1 MAGHNLLMAAEL
13 LLTQPRAGESLP
25 AVESPGD
32 LKPSTIHE
40 RLAAAT
46 SLSFS
51 KDSLERAL
59 ELLAEDIEVEII
71 LQGADL
77 QLDGITK
84 NQSLALDLRN
94 RPAGEIL
101 LEILLRA
108 NPDRTA
114 TGPADPR
121 QKLVYVIQPGQAG
134 GLGRIIVTT
143 RTATEKREDRLPDVF
158 LPRQR

>member
-1 MAGHNLLMAAEL
+1 MAAEL
-13 LLTQPRAGESLP
+13 LLTQPRAGESTTT
-25 AVESPGD
+25 VESPGD
-32 LKPSTIHE
+32 AKPSTIEE

-46 SLSFS
+46 SLSFT

-59 ELLAEDIEVEII
+59 ELLAEDIGVEIS

-94 RPAGEIL
+94 RPAREIL

-108 NPDRTA
+108 NSDRTA
-114 TGPADPR
+114 TGPTDPR
-121 QKLVYVIQPGQAG
+121 QKLVYVIQPDQAG
-134 GLGRIIVTT
+134 RPGRIIVTT
-143 RTATEKREDRLPDVF
+143 RTAAEKREDRLPDVF